1 MAIIWE
7 FFGITLVVQLRRS
20 PFAGVNLVSITIQNK
35 TFTQIQALIFDK
47 DGTLENSKVYL
58 EKLTVA
64 RLALLEQKVPEPNF
78 GDRLA
83 GAYGFNRSNE
93 QLDPGGL
100 MAVGSR
106 RDNLIAAASYIAE
119 QGHGWFQSLEIANQ
133 CFDQADRQ
141 IVANA
146 DTCPMFPNVVNCLQQ
161 WRNQGVKIAILSAAR
176 QKSVERFIADHQ
188 LQNLVDVAKG
198 SDQGLSKPDPALYLL
213 TCQELGVKPAH
224 TLMIGDAQG
233 DITMAKGANAQG
245 AIAIHWPGYPKG
257 NLLGADVTIAD
268 LEQIQCQP

>member
-1 MAIIWE
+1 MAMVLAFSGLI
-7 FFGITLVVQLRRS
+7 LVVQLRRS
-20 PFAGVNLVSITIQNK
+20 PLAGVNLVSITIQDK

-64 RLALLEQKVPEPNF
+64 RLALLEQEIPEPNF

-83 GAYGFNRSNE
+83 GAFGFNRSSA

-106 RDNLIAAASYIAE
+106 RDSVIAAASYIAE

-133 CFDQADRQ
+133 CFDQADRLV
-141 IVANA
+141 IANA
-146 DTCPMFPNVVNCLQQ
+146 ETCPMFPGVETSLQF
-161 WRNQGVKIAILSAAR
+161 WRNQRVKIAILSAAR
-176 QKSVERFIADHQ
+176 QRSVERFIADHQ

-213 TCQELGVKPAH
+213 TCQELGVKPEH

-245 AIAIHWPGYPKG
+245 VIAIHWPGYPKG
-257 NLLGADVTIAD
+257 NLLGADVTIAN

>member
-1 MAIIWE
+1 MAN
-7 FFGITLVVQLRRS
+7 ITVQGR
-20 PFAGVNLVSITIQNK
+20 
-35 TFTQIQALIFDK
+35 TFTQVQALIFDK

-64 RLALLEQKVPEPNF
+64 RLALLEQEISAANF

-83 GAYGFNRSNE
+83 GAFGFDRSSA

-106 RDNLIAAASYIAE
+106 RDNVIAAASYIAE
-119 QGHGWFQSLEIANQ
+119 QGYGWFQSLDIANQ

-141 IVANA
+141 IIANA
-146 DTCPMFPNVVNCLQQ
+146 HTCPMFPGVVDSLRFWRQQ
-161 WRNQGVKIAILSAAR
+161 GGKIAILSAAR
-176 QKSVERFIADHQ
+176 QRSVERFIADHQ
-188 LQNLVDVAKG
+188 LQSLVDVAKG

-213 TCQELGVKPAH
+213 TCRELGVKPEH

-233 DITMAKGANAQG
+233 DITMAKGAHAQG

-257 NLLGADVTIAD
+257 NLRGADATIAD
-268 LEQIQCQP
+268 LQQIHCQP

>member
-1 MAIIWE
+1 MAN
-7 FFGITLVVQLRRS
+7 ITV
-20 PFAGVNLVSITIQNK
+20 QNK

-47 DGTLENSKVYL
+47 DGTLENSKIYL

-64 RLALLEQKVPEPNF
+64 RLALLEQEIPASNF

-83 GAYGFNRSNE
+83 EAFGFNRGSA

-106 RDNLIAAASYIAE
+106 RDNIIAAASYIAE
-119 QGHGWFQSLEIANQ
+119 QGHGWFQSLEMANQ

-146 DTCPMFPNVVNCLQQ
+146 DTCPMFPTVVNCLQK

-176 QKSVERFIADHQ
+176 QRSVERFIADHQ

-198 SDQGLSKPDPALYLL
+198 SDQGLSKPNPALYLL
-213 TCQELGVKPAH
+213 TCRELNVKPAH

-257 NLLGADVTIAD
+257 NLQGADVTIAD